1 MGFSEPKNPI
11 NVIGLVLPRLGFG
24 SDNDWEAKKMESQL
38 RAAKSKDRGRMKNGD
53 RKRRMLEAAVKGD
66 STVAFQSNY
75 QQEMRKWIDVMRD
88 RFSGVAI
95 RRNLQSVDDKGDR
108 ISGLGPIHEHPLLV
122 KLYSQELEN
131 LEALA
136 KEVTEDGTHQAAKAA
151 CAEVKWF
158 YSSSSKYVADDL
170 LAGLLCTLS
179 KGADASELR
188 HSLPLAESRHS

>member
-1 MGFSEPKNPI
+1 MGVS
-11 NVIGLVLPRLGFG
+11 GFG
-24 SDNDWEAKKMESQL
+24 SDNDWEAKKMESRL
-38 RAAKSKDRGRMKNGD
+38 RAAQSKDRGRMKNGD

-122 KLYSQELEN
+122 KLYSHELEN

-136 KEVTEDGTHQAAKAA
+136 KEVTENGTHQAAKAA
-151 CAEVKWF
+151 CAEVK
-158 YSSSSKYVADDL
+158 SSSPSKYVADDL

-188 HSLPLAESRHS
+188 HSLPLAESCHS